1 MSDIRL
7 TRRAAL
13 RGAGAIAIAAACA
26 PVTTGGAPTAA
37 PTAAGTT
44 AATAAATAA
53 ATKAPV
59 AKFNWLFGFTI
70 QANPSMPIIVA
81 KEKGYYAEQGID
93 ITWDFT
99 TTSAGIRLIGTNQYQ
114 AGSVSDARTV
124 ANFVKEGIPL
134 KVVAQQG
141 QNTAR
146 GFAAR
151 MGEGLT
157 SPKSWVGKK
166 VGIKGGEPWTEYLAL
181 LAANGVDRAQLTEV
195 PIGFSSVELKEKIID
210 VLPIFLGN
218 EPYHLRQNLKQEI
231 DIIQP
236 KDHGVNTTGTV
247 MVANTQYLA
256 SNRGE
261 FLRFLKA
268 TMRGQE
274 YMADQANRAEM
285 IQMAVQYGGTATV
298 RGAHEYIYDFTRPDL
313 VHPSGVGFVD
323 KARWQKDLDTL
334 KQLGI
339 MADPPAVDQIVD
351 DTFIKEI
358 LKDGKVIWP

>member
-26 PVTTGGAPTAA
+26 PTGTGGASPAPTAA
-37 PTAAGTT
+37 
-44 AATAAATAA
+44 ATGPAATAA

-134 KVVAQQG
+134 KVVVQQG

-151 MGEGLT
+151 QGEGLS
-157 SPKSWVGKK
+157 SPKTWVGKK

-181 LAANGVDRAQLTEV
+181 LAANGVDRKSLTEV

-218 EPYHLRQNLKQEI
+218 EPYHLKTNLKQEI
-231 DIIQP
+231 DIIEP
-236 KDHGVNTTGTV
+236 KNHGVNTTGTV

-261 FLRFLKA
+261 FMRFLKA
-268 TMRGQE
+268 TMKGQE
-274 YMADQANRAEM
+274 YMANPANRTEM

-298 RGAHEYIYDFTRPDL
+298 RGAHEFIYDFTRPDL

-339 MADPPAVDQIVD
+339 MPDPPAVDQIVD

-358 LKDGKVIWP
+358 LKDGKVVWP